1 MKRHATMEVSLGNF
15 GTDIMSEPTYKTSS
29 ALFERAT
36 EYLPGG
42 NSRTTVWAA
51 PFPVYAAS
59 GEGCWLTDV
68 DGRRYLDLLNNYT
81 SLLHG
86 HAHPVI
92 MDAVRGQLD
101 IGTCFPLPTKSEVDF
116 AELLCGRVP
125 GFEQIRYA
133 NSGSEAVMIA
143 LKAARAHTGR
153 PKIAKCEGS
162 YHGSYDFAEVSLD
175 SAPDTWGNAEPKSVP
190 YSAGTPQSVLDEVV
204 VIPFNHP
211 EESERIL
218 RANAAHLSCVLIDP
232 LPNRGGLIPA
242 TREFL
247 ETLRRVTTELGML
260 LIFDEVISFRLGFE
274 GAQGA
279 FGVTPDLTTIAK
291 IIGGGF
297 PVGAVAGSRDVMAVF
312 DPRRGKPLA
321 PHGGTFNAN
330 PVTMVAGQAAM
341 TLMTQDEFKRLDL
354 LGDRIRDGAAQAF
367 ADTGVDG
374 QITGMGSLFRIHMS
388 STPLIDY
395 RASLAAA
402 TQAPALARVVQYLL
416 DNGVLIA
423 PTGLGAL
430 STPMT
435 EVEIDHF
442 LEIFKSALLHN
453 TTRSAA

>member
-1 MKRHATMEVSLGNF
+1 MSDATYAKSG
-15 GTDIMSEPTYKTSS
+15 

-36 EYLPGG
+36 EFLPGG
-42 NSRTTVWAA
+42 NSRTTVWSA

-86 HAHPVI
+86 HSHPAI
-92 MDAVRGQLD
+92 MDAVRKQLD
-101 IGTCFPLPTKSEVDF
+101 IGTCFPLPTESEVDF
-116 AELLCGRVP
+116 AEFLCGRVP
-125 GFEQIRYA
+125 GFEQIRFA

-175 SAPDTWGNAEPKSVP
+175 SGPATWGNAEPKSVP
-190 YSAGTPQSVLDEVV
+190 YSAGTPDSVLDEVV

-211 EESERIL
+211 KESERIL
-218 RANAAHLSCVLIDP
+218 RANAAQLSCVLIDP
-232 LPNRGGLIPA
+232 LPNRGGLMPA
-242 TREFL
+242 SREFL
-247 ETLRRVTTELGML
+247 ETLRRVTTELGIL

-297 PVGAVAGSRDVMAVF
+297 PVGAVTGSRDVMAVF
-312 DPRRGKPLA
+312 DPRQGKPLA

-341 TLMTQDEFKRLDL
+341 SLMTRDEFDRLDV
-354 LGDRIRDGAAQAF
+354 LGDRIRDGIARAF

-374 QITGMGSLFRIHMS
+374 QVTGMGSLFRIHMTS
-388 STPLIDY
+388 APLTDY
-395 RASLAAA
+395 RTSLSAAVH
-402 TQAPALARVVQYLL
+402 APKLARVIRNLQ
-416 DNGVLIA
+416 DNGILIA

-435 EVEIDHF
+435 AVEIDHF
-442 LEIFKSALLHN
+442 LEIFKVALHD
-453 TTRSAA
+453 AADQTAA